1 MSMTSVDG
9 SIPSTVAV
17 VGSRA
22 ALSVKI
28 PPPQPMSRLRS
39 LRSGSER
46 VVRGWRQ
53 ELMKSW
59 RRGFMRWR
67 MREEPCGSHH
77 EDARAEKWDSSV
89 AETEDLEVVVEV
101 YLGW

>member
-1 MSMTSVDG
+1 MLMTSVEG
-9 SIPSTVAV
+9 SIPITFAV

-28 PPPQPMSRLRS
+28 PPPQPTSRYRS
-39 LRSGSER
+39 LWFWTVLVACEC
-46 VVRGWRQ
+46 RQ

-59 RRGFMRWR
+59 RSGFIRCSR
-67 MREEPCGSHH
+67 REEPCGSHH

-89 AETEDLEVVVEV
+89 AETEDLEVEVEV
-101 YLGW
+101 NLGW